1 MESMPV
7 EILCDIFLEVVK
19 DRNIRTHRYAP
30 NPLYISHVCRRWRDV
45 ALSSRELW
53 SYLEMKLEDSY
64 GYRPMRSTQSA
75 FWSPAVEIFDTW
87 LLRTDSC
94 PLNYRLI
101 VGEVTPSNEPLYRAA
116 NHMILAL
123 LSQQHRWRNVEIRW
137 DDKLLGV
144 LVVNNIPLL
153 SSLSLLLPCDYY
165 ETAFEVDI
173 SLSSELRDLRL
184 GGFFRLNGCGDSIH
198 RHMSSCHLVFVHHMH
213 SLDGHMFWKLLRT
226 APRIEH
232 LCAIGIVMDAAP
244 LPNAYPL
251 HLCDL
256 RTLQLELHRASF
268 FLLDKLTLPALK
280 ALKLDRS
287 INIEAGIFL
296 NFVRRSMPNLT
307 CLHLQWCREDEA
319 ALLTALRFLPTLKI
333 LHLGN
338 VDTEMRVFE
347 ALTVSDMSKDSPEHV
362 DAKGLILCPALQCLS
377 FENRSIR
384 DDPSTFMHAVNTML
398 TSRWKLADSFTR
410 VRFRDVDIKE
420 DLPLI
425 PGQQTHERVA
435 NGLQAGHSMVAES
448 DEPPLFP
455 QWWPPEETFS

>member
-1 MESMPV
+1 
-7 EILCDIFLEVVK
+7 
-19 DRNIRTHRYAP
+19 
-30 NPLYISHVCRRWRDV
+30 
-45 ALSSRELW
+45 
-53 SYLEMKLEDSY
+53 MKLEDSY

-184 GGFFRLNGCGDSIH
+184 GGFFRLNGCGDSMH

-296 NFVRRSMPNLT
+296 NFIPK
-307 CLHLQWCREDEA
+307 CA
-319 ALLTALRFLPTLKI
+319 
-333 LHLGN
+333 
-338 VDTEMRVFE
+338 FE

-398 TSRWKLADSFTR
+398 TSRWKLTDSFTR
-410 VRFRDVDIKE
+410 VRFRDVDVKE